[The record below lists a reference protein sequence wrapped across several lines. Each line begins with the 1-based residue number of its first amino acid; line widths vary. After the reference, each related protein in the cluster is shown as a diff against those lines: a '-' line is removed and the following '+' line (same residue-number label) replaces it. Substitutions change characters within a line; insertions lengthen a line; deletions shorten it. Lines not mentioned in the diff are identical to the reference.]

1 MVNGSE
7 IEIYGGGWIGVRIS
21 TRSRN
26 SLDSRKREK
35 RNEKRGASET
45 NKAGFKKE
53 SGFFKEKENDD
64 SGAKISFYSLMR

>member
-1 MVNGSE
+1 M
-7 IEIYGGGWIGVRIS
+7 S
-21 TRSRN
+21 TRSGN

-35 RNEKRGASET
+35 RNEKRRRKRGASDT